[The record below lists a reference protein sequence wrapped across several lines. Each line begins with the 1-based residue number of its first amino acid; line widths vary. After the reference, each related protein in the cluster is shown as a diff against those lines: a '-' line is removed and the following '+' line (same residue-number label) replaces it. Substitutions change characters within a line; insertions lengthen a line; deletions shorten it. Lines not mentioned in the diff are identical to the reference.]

1 MKKTN
6 RRMMTAILCAA
17 AALLILSEPVF
28 AYPPDPD
35 NAALY
40 YYQAMLINRKPDD
53 DKVGEMLA
61 DVAKGNMAPN
71 EEVRRRVRYCRDAI
85 YYATAAGELPN
96 CNWGLRYSDGFS
108 ALLPHL
114 AQMRWLCFVMVAD
127 ARILAADGDYRQA
140 LERCMTIRKMARHV
154 GGDETIVSFLVATA
168 VGQMAEACIEDILV
182 GAQNDPEAL
191 LWLKTQLVTVPIRP
205 LSIKAAMEVEREVA
219 LETMRLENIEELKS
233 LLIGQPADPN
243 LIKRIDS
250 LDEAFFEQSRR
261 YYKQFIESYQVILD
275 KNAPYVET
283 HQQLKGLNEKAKADA
298 AKDQAAALTNA
309 FAPAMW
315 KIYGHEVR
323 SRARL
328 NALKAAV
335 EIYLVKAGTGRLPEA
350 LPDGLPK
357 DPFSGRDFAYQVNKG
372 GFTLRC
378 QGKDLDKDEIH
389 SFEFKI

>member
-1 MKKTN
+1 MRKTHKKMITV
-6 RRMMTAILCAA
+6 ILCAA
-17 AALLILSEPVF
+17 AMLSIFPEPVF

-40 YYQAMLINRKPDD
+40 YYQALLINQKPDD
-53 DKVGEMLA
+53 EKVGKMLG
-61 DVAKGNMAPN
+61 DLAKGNIEPN
-71 EEVRRRVRYCRDAI
+71 EEVRRHVRDCRDAI

-108 ALLPHL
+108 ALFPHL

-154 GGDETIVSFLVATA
+154 GDETLISFLVATA
-168 VGQMAEACIEDILV
+168 VGQMAEGCIQDILAGV
-182 GAQNDPEAL
+182 QDDADTL
-191 LWLKTQLVTVPIRP
+191 LWLRAQLVTVPTRP
-205 LSIKAAMEVEREVA
+205 LSIKAAMETEQEIA
-219 LETMRLENIEELKS
+219 LESMRLENVQELKD
-233 LLIGQPADPN
+233 LLVGESADPN
-243 LIKRIDS
+243 VIELIDG

-261 YYKQFIESYQVILD
+261 HYKQFIESYQVILD
-275 KNAPYVET
+275 KKAPYVET

-298 AKDQAAALTNA
+298 AKDQAAFLTNA
-309 FAPAMW
+309 IAPAMW

-335 EIYLVKAGTGRLPEA
+335 EIYLAKAGTGRLPEA

-357 DPFSGRDFAYQVNKG
+357 DQFSGRDFAYQVNKG

-378 QGKDLDKDEIH
+378 QGRDLDKDEIP

>member
-1 MKKTN
+1 MRKTHKK
-6 RRMMTAILCAA
+6 MMTVILCAA
-17 AALLILSEPVF
+17 ATLSVFSESLF

-40 YYQAMLINRKPDD
+40 YYQALLINRKSDD
-53 DKVGEMLA
+53 EEVRRMLT

-71 EEVRRRVRYCRDAI
+71 EEVRRHVRGCRDAI
-85 YYATAAGELPN
+85 YYAMAAGELPN

-108 ALLPHL
+108 ALFPHL

-127 ARILAADGDYRQA
+127 ARILATDGDYRQA

-154 GGDETIVSFLVATA
+154 GDETIISFLVATA
-168 VGQMAEACIEDILV
+168 VGQMAEGCIQDILV
-182 GAQNDPEAL
+182 GVQNDPETL
-191 LWLKTQLVTVPIRP
+191 LWLKTRLATVPTRP
-205 LSIKAAMEVEREVA
+205 LSVKAAMEAEQEIA
-219 LETMRLENIEELKS
+219 LESMRIENVEELKN
-233 LLIGQPADPN
+233 LLLGESPDPN
-243 LIKRIDS
+243 VIELIDG
-250 LDEAFFEQSRR
+250 LDEAFFEQIRR

-275 KNAPYVET
+275 KKAPYVET
-283 HQQLKGLNEKAKADA
+283 HRQLKGLSEKAKADA
-298 AKDQAAALTNA
+298 AKDQAALLTNA
-309 FAPAMW
+309 FAPKMW

-323 SRARL
+323 SKARL

-357 DPFSGRDFAYQVNKG
+357 DPFSGRDFAYQLNKG

-378 QGKDLDKDEIH
+378 QGRDLDKDEIH